1 VFSKRISKPLIKA
14 LTVALVWNCY
24 ITMIKRKLNRQLGVP
39 LLLLFV
45 FGLLNMI
52 RAIFIGDITLVIVF
66 GLIAVIGAA
75 ALYKLAP
82 EK

>member
-1 VFSKRISKPLIKA
+1 MKNKKG
-14 LTVALVWNCY
+14 
-24 ITMIKRKLNRQLGVP
+24 LNRQLGVT

-52 RAIFIGDITLVIVF
+52 RAISIGDSTLVILF
-66 GLIAVIGAA
+66 GLIAAIGAA

>member
-1 VFSKRISKPLIKA
+1 MLEIL
-14 LTVALVWNCY
+14 
-24 ITMIKRKLNRQLGVP
+24 QLGVT

>member
-1 VFSKRISKPLIKA
+1 VLADIFAYQK
-14 LTVALVWNCY
+14 TLVSVLE
-24 ITMIKRKLNRQLGVP
+24 ILQLGVT